1 MKILDDESSAQL
13 DAFSQ
18 WSHGRLL
25 PSLRHAL
32 GWFIMIGF
40 PWFFMGFCI
49 SFVVNMIAGGV
60 L

>member
-1 MKILDDESSAQL
+1 MKILDDASAAQF

-25 PSLRHAL
+25 PSLRRAL
-32 GWFIMIGF
+32 GWFVMIGF

-49 SFVVNMIAGGV
+49 SFVVNMLVGGV